1 MRLRILPGIAML
13 LVLALTACTLLS
25 PLKKQRKEALDD
37 FIHALRWQRYPEA
50 SGFFVDEQR
59 RDFLDRIEKL
69 QKDLTITDVRLQRLD
84 LMDDGRR
91 AIVRLEMD
99 YSLLPSTTLKTLR
112 IDQTW
117 VYFEA
122 GGGERRGF
130 LITTPF
136 PQIPGESSRGKG
148 TLPP

>member
-13 LVLALTACTLLS
+13 LVLALAACTLFS

-37 FIHALRWQRYPEA
+37 FIYALRWQRYPEA
-50 SGFFVDEQR
+50 AGFFTDEQR
-59 RDFLDRIEKL
+59 RNFLDRIEKL
-69 QKDLTITDVRLQRLD
+69 QKNLSITDVRLQRLD
-84 LMDDGRR
+84 IMDDGRR
-91 AIVRLEMD
+91 AVARLEMD
-99 YSLLPSTTLKTLR
+99 YFLLPSATLKTLR

-117 VYFEA
+117 IYFDT
-122 GGGERRGF
+122 GGGERKGY

-136 PQIPGESSRGKG
+136 PQIPGESSQGKG